1 MTPTAIIVGEYSFPK
16 SQHPPKQHS
25 LGFACVH
32 SSVRSL
38 HSSLEMIKTVT
49 SKVDQVSDYV
59 RKNHPYDVAEV
70 ISSKIDN
77 GNPPYLKWI
86 ADVTMGGKQK

>member
-1 MTPTAIIVGEYSFPK
+1 MINRRSVDLRIS
-16 SQHPPKQHS
+16 
-25 LGFACVH
+25 GFQCAVF
-32 SSVRSL
+32 RKYK
-38 HSSLEMIKTVT
+38 MIKTVT